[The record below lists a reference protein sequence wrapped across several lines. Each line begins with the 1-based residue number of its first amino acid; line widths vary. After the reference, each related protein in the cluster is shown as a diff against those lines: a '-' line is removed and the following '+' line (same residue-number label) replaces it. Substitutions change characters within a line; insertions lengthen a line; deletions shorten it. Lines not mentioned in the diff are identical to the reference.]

1 MYATTLQQ
9 PFNAA
14 QLELLQLFAAGIS
27 DQELA
32 NLRQTLLEFRFQ
44 RVSDMADKILDSKGW
59 TADNLAENAQQ
70 IKRTPYKAKQQQRKQ
85 LV

>member
-44 RVSDMADKILDSKGW
+44 RISDMADKILDSKGW
-59 TADNLAENAQQ
+59 TAEDLAQNAQQ
-70 IKRTPYKAKQQQRKQ
+70 IGRTPYKAKQQQRKQ

>member
-9 PFNAA
+9 PFNSA

-27 DQELA
+27 DQELV
-32 NLRQTLLEFRFQ
+32 NLRQMLLEFRFQ
-44 RVSDMADKILDSKGW
+44 KVSNIADKILDAKGW
-59 TADNLAENAQQ
+59 TAEDLAQNAQQ

-85 LV
+85 LA